1 MEKKW
6 IKAKELAKMWGLSS
20 RRVNQLCKANLL
32 PGAYKDGKF
41 WMIPSDVEKPEIVR
55 KKKTQSEQAQENSL
69 VKRPCPVGIT
79 SYKEVTEECYYV
91 DKTLLIKNIID
102 DHSKVFLFTRPR
114 RFGKTLMMD
123 MVRTFFEKSDRNTSQ
138 YFEDKKIWQA
148 GELYQKYQGKY
159 PVIFLSFKDAHQTNW
174 NEMYKSLCFT
184 IKEEFSRYI
193 ELLSSEA
200 LTEYDKKFFESIM
213 SGTAES
219 TEYQFALGK
228 LSSMLATHHKSKV
241 IIIIDEYD
249 TPIQQG
255 YLHDYYDCVV
265 GFMRNL
271 FSAALK
277 DNENLE
283 FGILT
288 GILRIAKE
296 SLFSGL
302 NNLVVNT
309 ILDEKYSEYFGFT
322 PQEVQKMAVYYGK
335 SEKIQEIRSWYDGY
349 LFGKQEIY
357 NPWSVMNYFT
367 NDCKPKA
374 FWSRTSGNE
383 IIGQMIR
390 NSNEQIYENLTL
402 LLQEKEVQAIVDTDI
417 IYPEI
422 DENSDAIYSF
432 LLVSG
437 YLRVIEV
444 ISEINDLPICSLA
457 LPNREIKS
465 VFQKEIMDQNHR
477 LFTGTILK
485 NFELSLRTGDTELF
499 TNTLQSYLMQSAS
512 CFDTAQEN
520 FYHGTVFGMMT
531 IMSDK
536 YYISSN
542 REVGDG
548 RLDIQLEPK
557 DKAQRGYIIEFKAGK
572 ELAKEQLEQLAE
584 KAIAQIH
591 EKAYMEDMRHR
602 EIKEIGLFGIGFCG
616 KHVAVKYEKIMIGK
630 IPGIGNS
637 TGLSDL

>member
-1 MEKKW
+1 
-6 IKAKELAKMWGLSS
+6 
-20 RRVNQLCKANLL
+20 
-32 PGAYKDGKF
+32 
-41 WMIPSDVEKPEIVR
+41 MIPSDVEKPEIVR
-55 KKKTQSEQAQENSL
+55 KKKTESKNRKIQSTST
-69 VKRPCPVGIT
+69 RPCPVGIT
-79 SYKEVTEECYYV
+79 SYKEVAEECYYV

-123 MVRTFFEKSDRNTSQ
+123 MVRTFFEKSDANTAQ
-138 YFEDKKIWQA
+138 YFENKKIWQE
-148 GELYQKYQGKY
+148 GENYQQYQAKY

-174 NEMYKSLCFT
+174 EEMYKSLCFT
-184 IKEEFSRYI
+184 IREEFSRHI
-193 ELLSSEA
+193 ELLSSES
-200 LTEYDKKFFESIM
+200 LTEYDKKYFETIM
-213 SGTAES
+213 DDKAES

-228 LSSMLATHHKSKV
+228 LSSMLAAHHKSKV

-255 YLHDYYDCVV
+255 YLNGYYDSVV

-277 DNENLE
+277 DNDNLE

-309 ILDEKYSEYFGFT
+309 ILDEKYSSYFGFT
-322 PQEVQKMAVYYGK
+322 PQEVQEMAVYYRK
-335 SEKIQEIRSWYDGY
+335 PEKVQEIKDWYDGY
-349 LFGKQEIY
+349 LFGRQEIY
-357 NPWSVMNYFT
+357 NPWSVINYFS

-383 IIGQMIR
+383 IIGQMVR
-390 NSNEQIYENLTL
+390 NSNDQIYENLTL
-402 LLQEKEVQAIVDTDI
+402 LLQGKEVQAIVDTDI

-437 YLRVIEV
+437 YLRVTNV
-444 ISEINDLPICSLA
+444 ISEMNDTPICSLA
-457 LPNREIKS
+457 IPNREIKS
-465 VFQKEIMDQNHR
+465 VFQKEIMDQNSK
-477 LFTGTILK
+477 LFTGTILR
-485 NFELSLRTGDTELF
+485 NFELSLRTGDPELF
-499 TNTLQSYLMQSAS
+499 TDTLQNYLMQSAS

-520 FYHGTVFGMMT
+520 FYHGMVFGMLA

-557 DKAQRGYIIEFKAGK
+557 EKNQRGYIIEFKAGK
-572 ELAKEQLEQLAE
+572 ELAREQLEKLAE
-584 KAIAQIH
+584 KAVSQIYNKDYL
-591 EKAYMEDMRHR
+591 EEMRQR
-602 EIKEIGLFGIGFCG
+602 GVAEIGLFGIGFSG
-616 KHVAVKYEKIMIGK
+616 KHVSVKYEKICAE
-630 IPGIGNS
+630 
-637 TGLSDL
+637 

>member
-1 MEKKW
+1 METKW
-6 IKAKELAKMWGLSS
+6 IKAKELAKLWGLSP
-20 RRVNQLCKANLL
+20 RRVNQLCKENLL
-32 PGAYKDGKF
+32 SGAYKDGKF
-41 WMIPSDVEKPEIVR
+41 WMIPANVAKPEIVR
-55 KKKTQSEQAQENSL
+55 KKKMQSEETQ
-69 VKRPCPVGIT
+69 VKTYVTRPCPVGIT
-79 SYKEVTEECYYV
+79 SYKEVSKECYYV

-123 MVRTFFEKSDRNTSQ
+123 MARTFFEKSDVNTAS
-138 YFEDKKIWQA
+138 YFKDKKIWQA
-148 GELYQKYQGKY
+148 GQQYREYQGKY
-159 PVIFLSFKDAHQTNW
+159 PVIFFSFKDAHQTDW
-174 NEMYKSLCFT
+174 EEMYKSLCFT
-184 IKEEFSRYI
+184 IKEEFSRHM
-193 ELLSSEA
+193 ELLSSEV
-200 LTEYDKKFFESIM
+200 LTDYDKKYFENILNDR
-213 SGTAES
+213 AES

-228 LSSMLATHHKSKV
+228 LSSMLATHNKSKV

-255 YLHDYYDCVV
+255 YLHGYYDNVV

-277 DNENLE
+277 DNGNLE

-322 PQEVQKMAVYYGK
+322 PQEVQEMATYYGK
-335 SEKIQEIRSWYDGY
+335 PEKVQEIGAWYDGY

-357 NPWSVMNYFT
+357 NPWSVINYFS

-383 IIGQMIR
+383 IIGQMIQ
-390 NSNEQIYENLTL
+390 NSNKQIYENLTL
-402 LLQEKEVQAIVDTDI
+402 LLQGKEVQAIVDTDI

-437 YLRVIEV
+437 YLRVTDI
-444 ISEINDLPICSLA
+444 ISEMNDTPICSLA
-457 LPNREIKS
+457 IPNREIKS
-465 VFQKEIMDQNHR
+465 VFQKEIMEQNNK
-477 LFTGTILK
+477 LFTGTILR
-485 NFELSLRTGDTELF
+485 NFELSLRTGNAELF
-499 TNTLQSYLMQSAS
+499 TDTLQSYLMQSAS

-520 FYHGTVFGMMT
+520 FYHGTVFGMLA

-542 REVGDG
+542 RESGDG

-557 DKAQRGYIIEFKAGK
+557 DKKQMGYIIEFKAGK
-572 ELAKEQLEQLAE
+572 ELEKEQLEQLAQH
-584 KAIAQIH
+584 AVTQIH
-591 EKAYMEDMRHR
+591 DKNYLKDMRYR
-602 EIKEIGLFGIGFCG
+602 GIKKIGLFGIGFCG
-616 KHVAVKYEKIMIGK
+616 KHVAVKYEEGME
-630 IPGIGNS
+630 
-637 TGLSDL
+637 

>member
-1 MEKKW
+1 METKW
-6 IKAKELAKMWGLSS
+6 LKAKELAKLWGLSP
-20 RRVNQLCKANLL
+20 RRVNQLCKENLL
-32 PGAYKDGKF
+32 SGAYKDGKF
-41 WMIPSDVEKPEIVR
+41 WMIPADVTKPEIVR
-55 KKKTQSEQAQENSL
+55 KKKMQSEETQ
-69 VKRPCPVGIT
+69 VKTYVTRPCPVGIT
-79 SYKEVTEECYYV
+79 SYKEVSKECYYV

-123 MVRTFFEKSDRNTSQ
+123 MVRTFFEKSDVNTAS
-138 YFEDKKIWQA
+138 YFENKKIWKA
-148 GELYQKYQGKY
+148 GQQYREYQGEY
-159 PVIFLSFKDAHQTNW
+159 PVIFFSFKDAHQTNW
-174 NEMYKSLCFT
+174 EEMYKSLCFT
-184 IKEEFSRYI
+184 IKEEFSRHM
-193 ELLSSEA
+193 ELLSSEV
-200 LTEYDKKFFESIM
+200 LTDYDKKYFENILNDR
-213 SGTAES
+213 AES

-228 LSSMLATHHKSKV
+228 LSSMLATHNKSKI

-255 YLHDYYDCVV
+255 YLHGYYDNVV

-277 DNENLE
+277 DNGNLE

-322 PQEVQKMAVYYGK
+322 PQEVQEMAAYYGK
-335 SEKIQEIRSWYDGY
+335 TEKVQEIGSWYDGY

-357 NPWSVMNYFT
+357 NPWSVINYFS
-367 NDCKPKA
+367 NDCRPKA

-383 IIGQMIR
+383 IIGQMIQ
-390 NSNEQIYENLTL
+390 NSNKQIYENLTL
-402 LLQEKEVQAIVDTDI
+402 LLQGKEVQAIVDTDI

-437 YLRVIEV
+437 YLRVTDV
-444 ISEINDLPICSLA
+444 ISEMNDTPICSLA
-457 LPNREIKS
+457 IPNREIKS
-465 VFQKEIMDQNHR
+465 VFQKEIMEQNNK
-477 LFTGTILK
+477 LFTGTILR
-485 NFELSLRTGDTELF
+485 NFELSLRIGDAELF
-499 TNTLQSYLMQSAS
+499 TDTLQSYLMQSAS

-520 FYHGTVFGMMT
+520 FYHGTVFGMLA

-542 REVGDG
+542 RESGDG

-557 DKAQRGYIIEFKAGK
+557 DKSQLGYIIEFKAGK
-572 ELAKEQLEQLAE
+572 NLSDTELADSASS
-584 KAIAQIH
+584 AIQQIQS
-591 EKAYMEDMRHR
+591 KKYSTYMEYHG
-602 EIKEIGLFGIGFCG
+602 IKKIGLFGIAFSG
-616 KHVAVKYEKIMIGK
+616 KRVAAKYEEI
-630 IPGIGNS
+630 
-637 TGLSDL
+637 

>member
-1 MEKKW
+1 METKW
-6 IKAKELAKMWGLSS
+6 LKAKELAKLWGLSP
-20 RRVNQLCKANLL
+20 RRVNQLCKENLL
-32 PGAYKDGKF
+32 SGAYKDGKF
-41 WMIPSDVEKPEIVR
+41 WMIPADVTKPEIVR
-55 KKKTQSEQAQENSL
+55 KKKMQSEETQ
-69 VKRPCPVGIT
+69 VKTYVTRPCPVGIT
-79 SYKEVTEECYYV
+79 SYKEVSKECYYV

-123 MVRTFFEKSDRNTSQ
+123 MVRTFFEKSDVNTAS
-138 YFEDKKIWQA
+138 YFENKKIWKA
-148 GELYQKYQGKY
+148 GQQYREYQGEY
-159 PVIFLSFKDAHQTNW
+159 PVIFFSFKDAHQTNW
-174 NEMYKSLCFT
+174 EEMYKSLCFT
-184 IKEEFSRYI
+184 IKEEFSRHM
-193 ELLSSEA
+193 ELLSSEV
-200 LTEYDKKFFESIM
+200 LTDYDKKYFENILNDR
-213 SGTAES
+213 AES

-228 LSSMLATHHKSKV
+228 LSSMLATHNKSKI

-255 YLHDYYDCVV
+255 YLHGYYDNVV

-277 DNENLE
+277 DNGNLE

-322 PQEVQKMAVYYGK
+322 PQEVQEMAAYYGK
-335 SEKIQEIRSWYDGY
+335 TEKVQEIGSWYDGY

-357 NPWSVMNYFT
+357 NPWSVINYFS
-367 NDCKPKA
+367 NDCRPKA

-383 IIGQMIR
+383 IIGQMIQ
-390 NSNEQIYENLTL
+390 NSNKQIYENLTL
-402 LLQEKEVQAIVDTDI
+402 LLQGKEVQAIVDTDI

-437 YLRVIEV
+437 YLRVTDV
-444 ISEINDLPICSLA
+444 ISEMNDTPICSLA
-457 LPNREIKS
+457 IPNREIKS
-465 VFQKEIMDQNHR
+465 VFQKEIMEQNNK
-477 LFTGTILK
+477 LFTGTILR
-485 NFELSLRTGDTELF
+485 NFELSLRIGDAELF
-499 TNTLQSYLMQSAS
+499 TDTLQSYLMQSAS

-520 FYHGTVFGMMT
+520 FYHGTVFGMLA

-542 REVGDG
+542 RESGDG

-557 DKAQRGYIIEFKAGK
+557 DKKQMGYIIEFKAGK
-572 ELAKEQLEQLAE
+572 ELEKEQLEQLAE
-584 KAIAQIH
+584 QAITQIH
-591 EKAYMEDMRHR
+591 DKDYLKDMRYR
-602 EIKEIGLFGIGFCG
+602 GIKKIGLFGIGFCG
-616 KHVAVKYEKIMIGK
+616 KHVAVKYEEGME
-630 IPGIGNS
+630 
-637 TGLSDL
+637 